1 MSYEFFVVETA
12 DHVSTITLNRSDKL
26 NALSHAM
33 TREFHVVLDG
43 IEAQFPDVRAI
54 IITGTGRG
62 FCSGADV
69 GEQRASLD
77 GGGEQP
83 PPGRIHAPR
92 TVSITALA
100 PRLRSLPQ
108 ATIAAVN
115 GVAAGAGLA
124 LALACDIRIASE
136 SSRFSSIFI
145 KRSLMPDTAASYT
158 LPQLVGFGVAAEMT
172 LTGRMYGAA
181 WAKEKGLVNEVV
193 PEDGLME
200 EAMSLASEIASNPPL
215 AVRAAKELMYK
226 LDMDLRDVIE
236 REMNA
241 NLPLRHTEDR
251 LEAATSFLEK
261 RPPVY
266 KGR

>member
-1 MSYEFFVVETA
+1 MSYEFFIVETA
-12 DHVSTITLNRSDKL
+12 DHVSTVTLNRPDKL
-26 NALSHAM
+26 NALSHEM

-69 GEQRASLD
+69 VEQRASLD

-124 LALACDIRIASE
+124 LALACDIRVASE
-136 SSRFSSIFI
+136 TARFFFHIHQALTDARHRRVVHSSSVGGF
-145 KRSLMPDTAASYT
+145 RSGCRDDSHGPDVRS
-158 LPQLVGFGVAAEMT
+158 
-172 LTGRMYGAA
+172 
-181 WAKEKGLVNEVV
+181 GLGQGE
-193 PEDGLME
+193 G
-200 EAMSLASEIASNPPL
+200 S
-215 AVRAAKELMYK
+215 
-226 LDMDLRDVIE
+226 
-236 REMNA
+236 
-241 NLPLRHTEDR
+241 
-251 LEAATSFLEK
+251 
-261 RPPVY
+261 
-266 KGR
+266 GQ

>member
-1 MSYEFFVVETA
+1 MGYEFFIVETTG
-12 DHVSTITLNRSDKL
+12 HVSTVTLNRPDKL

-33 TREFHVVLDG
+33 TKEFHVVLDNV
-43 IEAQFPDVRAI
+43 EAQFPDVRALI
-54 IITGTGRG
+54 LTGAGRG

-69 GEQRASLD
+69 VEQRTTLD

-100 PRLRSLPQ
+100 SRLRSLPQ

-136 SSRFSSIFI
+136 AARFSSIFI
-145 KRSLMPDTAASYT
+145 KRSLMPDTGASYT
-158 LPQLVGFGVAAEMT
+158 LPRLVGFGVAAEMT
-172 LTGRMYGAA
+172 LTGGMYGAA
-181 WAKEKGLVNEVV
+181 WAKDKGLVNDVS
-193 PEDGLME
+193 PEERLIE
-200 EAMSLASEIASNPPL
+200 EAMSMASEIASNPPL

-226 LDMDLRDVIE
+226 LDMDLQEVAE

-241 NLPLRHTEDR
+241 NLPLRYTEDR

-261 RPPVY
+261 RAPVY